1 MWTAVNSWWELS
13 KLSTAVKKCQS
24 RRQKVKAAKSFNCFT
39 DALNPGP
46 TQSAVD
52 LTLPLAKLIL
62 ETKLYCFLD
71 PEPG

>member
-24 RRQKVKAAKSFNCFT
+24 RKQKVKAAKSFTCFT
-39 DALNPGP
+39 EALNTRP

-62 ETKLYCFLD
+62 KTKLFYFLD